1 MATRRK
7 ALFTL
12 GAAISV
18 AGCADTSDT
27 ETPSK
32 TGEAN
37 ESESR
42 GETNTNETESDTDSG
57 GSPATIEIGN
67 IETANTAEMGSYLD
81 VTTTVNTDTETTVTV
96 EIIDQNGEAVGE
108 ASTDINATGEQT
120 VTLSA
125 IPATTSATGNG
136 SVRVQ
141 ATSGTVSKEAS
152 SEVEIVAPPE
162 GWEQPLED
170 TKTSIEQFLNKYA
183 AIGSES
189 GDSTILDVTISDPY
203 ADNNDTGDLF
213 DAEDHA
219 SEARSEATGND
230 DAIQKTRRIRDEIRF
245 LKELDDLQE
254 EASDIWPLLQTELE
268 EFRGD
273 RNISGDLDPQYN
285 TASDIHDTAS
295 TSLDEFNPIVGSN
308 YKQKLTQIEAELDIV
323 DRMINAITAV
333 FSARNNFEQGF
344 YGTAFDRAQSARRD
358 FDLAVRDIE
367 DEGNYPPEDSID
379 QEFRDHAQEWKKEAN
394 QIEEEASNRETEE
407 NDNSY

>member
-7 ALFTL
+7 ALLTV
-12 GAAISV
+12 GAVISV
-18 AGCADTSDT
+18 AGCSDASDT
-27 ETPSK
+27 EGSS
-32 TGEAN
+32 EN
-37 ESESR
+37 ESTNRSESQ
-42 GETNTNETESDTDSG
+42 GETSTNETESDSG
-57 GSPATIEIGN
+57 ESPATIEIGN

-81 VTTTVNTDTETTVTV
+81 VTTTVTTDTETTVTV

-108 ASTDINATGEQT
+108 ASTDINATNEQT

-141 ATSGTVSKEAS
+141 ATSGSVSKEAS

-170 TKTSIEQFLNKYA
+170 TKTSIEQFLDKYA

-254 EASDIWPLLQTELE
+254 AASDIWPLLQTELE
-268 EFRGD
+268 GFRDD

-285 TASDIHDTAS
+285 TASDTHDTAS

-308 YKQKLTQIEAELDIV
+308 YEQKLTQIKAELDIV

-367 DEGNYPPEDSID
+367 DESNYPPEDSID
-379 QEFRDHAQEWKKEAN
+379 EKFRDHAREWKEEAN

-407 NDNSY
+407 DDN